1 VRTHDDGPGSSAL
14 APLIARAIELG
25 RGPPALLDWL
35 GGRAGAPASR
45 RAAVDRL
52 ARELASLLREGRMVP
67 LLDAE
72 TLVAFGR
79 ETWRGTG
86 RGSAA
91 GTGATA

>member
-1 VRTHDDGPGSSAL
+1 MRTHDDGPAGSAL

-25 RGPPALLDWL
+25 RGPAALLDWL
-35 GGRAGAPASR
+35 GGRAAVPVCR

-52 ARELASLLREGRMVP
+52 ARELAALLREGRAVRP
-67 LLDAE
+67 LDAE
-72 TLVAFGR
+72 TLIAFAR

-91 GTGATA
+91 GTGTTA